1 MQHDTAVI
9 NETSARDGAHLLQQL
24 HWRYATKKFDPSR
37 KIPAEHWAVLEEA
50 VSLAPSS
57 YGLQPWRPF
66 VVLDPEVRKRLRP
79 VAHNQPQ
86 ITDASHLV
94 VFAAKLKITEQDV
107 DEFIAR
113 IAQQRKLAK
122 ENLVAYRD
130 NMLGDVVNGPRAKMA
145 AEWSARQAYLGL
157 GVLLSSAAQL
167 GIDACPMEGFDPS
180 AFNEILGLPAQGYSA
195 VVLCTLGYRDPN
207 DAYARLAK
215 VRVPVRE
222 FVHHI

>member
-1 MQHDTAVI
+1 MAHDAAVV
-9 NETSARDGAHLLQQL
+9 NERSAGQELLQQL
-24 HWRYATKKFDPSR
+24 HWRYATKKFDPNR
-37 KIPAEHWAVLEEA
+37 KIPADKWAILAEA

-66 VVLDPEVRKRLRP
+66 VILDPEVRQRLRP

-94 VFAAKLKITEQDV
+94 VFAAKLKISEPDV
-107 DEFIAR
+107 AELIER
-113 IAQQRKLAK
+113 VAQQRKLPK
-122 ENLVAYRD
+122 EKLAQYRD
-130 NMLGDVVNGPRAKMA
+130 NIIGDVVNGPRAKLA
-145 AEWSARQAYLGL
+145 ADWSARQAYLGL

-180 AFNEILGLPAQGYSA
+180 KFDEILGLPGQGYSA
-195 VVLCTLGYRDPN
+195 VVLCTLGYRDAN
-207 DAYARLAK
+207 DPYAALAK

-222 FVHHI
+222 FVHYV